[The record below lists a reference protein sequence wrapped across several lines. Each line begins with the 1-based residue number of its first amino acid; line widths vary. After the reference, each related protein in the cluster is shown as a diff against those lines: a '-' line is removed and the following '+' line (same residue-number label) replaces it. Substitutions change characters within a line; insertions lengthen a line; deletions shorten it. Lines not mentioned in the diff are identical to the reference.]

1 MNDGIS
7 KVQGATH
14 RLSRLMGRCEGAF
27 DGICLDDRGAERI
40 QRKGV
45 ERLTEDHCFMIY
57 CSHSSYSDYI
67 HKCDVVVLLC
77 RLVRL
82 KEVS

>member
-1 MNDGIS
+1 MNDHGIS

-40 QRKGV
+40 QRVWKDLQ
-45 ERLTEDHCFMIY
+45 RTSEDHCFMI
-57 CSHSSYSDYI
+57 
-67 HKCDVVVLLC
+67 
-77 RLVRL
+77 
-82 KEVS
+82 